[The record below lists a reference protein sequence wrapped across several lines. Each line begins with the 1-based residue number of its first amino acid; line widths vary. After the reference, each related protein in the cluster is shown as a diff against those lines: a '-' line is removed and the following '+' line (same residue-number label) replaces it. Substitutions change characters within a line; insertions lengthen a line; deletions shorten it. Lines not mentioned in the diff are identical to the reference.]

1 MSTEAA
7 ESIQTRL
14 NEIQTKKGSEL
25 SRLKEQLLETAIQAQ
40 NTLKT
45 PTIEEIQKEA
55 ENDPSIQKMKA
66 EMKIQKDEDKKNA
79 LKKFIK
85 ENMRT
90 IKMEYINKSGTRIIF
105 NCKKHLDYSKAIKE
119 VDSRI
124 FGESVESVRKIK
136 TGDIHIPE
144 GTETLHKQKKRKQI
158 SYYALA
164 KQLIEQETHGNEA
177 IEISISNDDIMSK
190 LNYYELKCS
199 TSSRLGEFEKKTE
212 ELQEYLTTFV
222 LRPSKKYRDR
232 DIYDI
237 HRIRYIQKTY
247 SSNEE
252 KYELDA
258 ARILKFNE
266 KYQSNICDSRFN
278 LDSKLYKYYRHQMD
292 AGDIYVIL
300 IGKKIYLFGPSVKQI
315 FAGTEK
321 LVRNMNRERN
331 IYFRDTLTK
340 KIEEKE
346 RNILIR
352 KKANERYYNTMR
364 EEIETSMEDTTNFQT
379 TLMALMK
386 TNEKQYKTEIEQIAN
401 EGKQKTKLE
410 IKQNNL
416 DKTKYE
422 NELKKIQ
429 NDKLE
434 EIGRENIKKFQ
445 TFTDNFNTKINI
457 VLNEY
462 HEAELKQIE
471 YRNKLELTLKKNEKE
486 LELHLGMLDY
496 GTQQLDVLVKERKK
510 NKKKIQEALKKQ
522 KLDLE
527 KTKKLIESSTQKCNL
542 TGEKIV
548 QTDKNI
554 NQINQDIITMNENI
568 KDNYNSYISE
578 VLAESTEVARV
589 ENDLN
594 TFVTEQKAKAV
605 RFAETVEFQE
615 YNQEA
620 AAAEPAAPA
629 EPAAEPQEHSSS
641 AGGGRKGKSRKHLRK
656 QSKKTKKRKASSKK
670 TKRKKSKSTT
680 KKRKKTKRKNRK

>member
-14 NEIQTKKGSEL
+14 NEIHTKKGTEL
-25 SRLKEQLLETAIQAQ
+25 SSLKKQLLETAIQAQ

-66 EMKIQKDEDKKNA
+66 EMKIQKDEDEKNA
-79 LKKFIK
+79 LKEFIK

-90 IKMEYINKSGTRIIF
+90 TKLSEIKINRKHKIYNSRH
-105 NCKKHLDYSKAIKE
+105 NMQDQLKKGFTKKKYN
-119 VDSRI
+119 I
-124 FGESVESVRKIK
+124 FGKSVESVK
-136 TGDIHIPE
+136 TINKGDIPIPE
-144 GTETLHKQKKRKQI
+144 GTGSLHLQQKRKQI

-164 KQLIEQETHGNEA
+164 KQLIELPYGNEA

-190 LNYYELKCS
+190 LNYYGLECS
-199 TSSRLGEFEKKTE
+199 TSRLGEFEKKTE
-212 ELQEYLTTFV
+212 ELQKYLTTFV
-222 LRPSKKYRDR
+222 LRPSKKYIDT
-232 DIYDI
+232 YDI

-247 SSNEE
+247 SSKEE

-266 KYQSNICDSRFN
+266 KYQSSSCDRRFN
-278 LDSKLYKYYRHQMD
+278 LGSELYKYYQID
-292 AGDIYVIL
+292 ADDIYVIL
-300 IGKKIYLFGPSVKQI
+300 IGNKLYLFGPSVKQI

-331 IYFRDTLTK
+331 TNFRDTLTK
-340 KIEEKE
+340 KIKEKE

-352 KKANERYYNTMR
+352 KEANKRYYNTMMN
-364 EEIETSMEDTTNFQT
+364 EIELSMKDTTDFQT
-379 TLMALMK
+379 TLMALME
-386 TNEKQYKTEIEQIAN
+386 TNETQYKTEIEQIAN

-416 DKTKYE
+416 DKRKFE
-422 NELKKIQ
+422 NELEKIQ

-496 GTQQLDVLVKERKK
+496 GTQQLDVLVKERKSA
-510 NKKKIQEALKKQ
+510 KKQAKKAAKKQ
-522 KLDLE
+522 KEDLI
-527 KTKKLIESSTQKCNL
+527 KTQKLIEKSTQKCNL
-542 TGEKIV
+542 TREKIV

-605 RFAETVEFQE
+605 SFADNVEFQE
-615 YNQEA
+615 NDPE
-620 AAAEPAAPA
+620 AAPA
-629 EPAAEPQEHSSS
+629 EPATTAAAEVQST
-641 AGGGRKGKSRKHLRK
+641 AGGGRKGKTRKHLRK

-680 KKRKKTKRKNRK
+680 KKKKKTKRKKRK